1 MSEAPYIQ
9 FYTSD
14 FLAGTS
20 GMTASTKGVYI
31 TLLSLMYEAEAPLP
45 QQWDTLARRCG
56 CTLPAFKKAIQSLV
70 DDGKVAVLETG
81 IWSEKCEKHIAQ
93 RRERRNSAKAAA
105 NTRWQKSE
113 QKQGKPDA
121 DAMQTQ
127 CQPEPEPEPY
137 EVATATSSA
146 QQPRE
151 ASPGPDL
158 VDDVMAAVGLTSG
171 KIPTHWLPPGSMVHV
186 TRWVTDLG
194 LTPAEII
201 AAARS
206 SRQQHTEPPRG
217 PKALDGVMQSL
228 AKAKAAGRMVAA
240 TDPRGEAVPTIPRA
254 SPVPPDGAV
263 IPSESFP
270 DTLPPA
276 DPKFAIR

>member
-1 MSEAPYIQ
+1 
-9 FYTSD
+9 
-14 FLAGTS
+14 
-20 GMTASTKGVYI
+20 MTASTKGVYI
-31 TLLSLMYEAEAPLP
+31 TLLCLMYEAEAPLT
-45 QQWDTLARRCG
+45 QQWDNLARRCG
-56 CTLPAFKKAIQSLV
+56 CTLPAFKKAVQSLC
-70 DDGKVAVLETG
+70 DDGKVTQTDAGL
-81 IWSEKCEKHIAQ
+81 WSSKCEKHIAQ

-113 QKQGKPDA
+113 QKQGKDNA
-121 DAMQTQ
+121 GAMRAQ
-127 CQPEPEPEPY
+127 CQPEPEPY

-146 QQPRE
+146 QPQRE
-151 ASPGPDL
+151 ASPDPDL
-158 VDDVMAAVGLTSG
+158 VDDVMAAVGLASG
-171 KIPTHWLPPGSMVHV
+171 KIPTHWLPPGSMMHV

-240 TDPRGEAVPTIPRA
+240 TDPRGEAVPTVPRA

-276 DPKFAIR
+276 DPKFATR